1 MYAYVET
8 EDEDGFTVQ
17 DTNFHHRTFYLNL
30 ALREIVAIEPT
41 YMNTADTIALSHLVL
56 QYLQVKDHLCV
67 KIIDTT
73 LPRKD
78 VSLHLLLTLNEDFD
92 DDLLQDA
99 VELLH

>member
-8 EDEDGFTVQ
+8 EDEDGFTDQ

-41 YMNTADTIALSHLVL
+41 YMNTALTSTFSHLVL
-56 QYLQVKDHLCV
+56 QYLQVEDQLYLKV
-67 KIIDTT
+67 VDTS
-73 LPRKD
+73 LPLKD

-99 VELLH
+99 VDLLH